1 MKSKEEKIEEK
12 IEIKSISNK
21 GISRN
26 NSSNKSKSRNNSI
39 SSSKSN
45 KSNNKFPEE
54 TLYSNKSNKSNTIII
69 KKELQSQKLPTT
81 KIRSKSIEK
90 RKISNFIKINRTQIK
105 PRFIKKIPQPII
117 KPIKIK
123 KRKFNE
129 EKFKKELEFFK
140 NCEERKKEKIE
151 KLKQE
156 KIKKEIATVNNKKNI
171 HYRKK
176 LPNKQLPSLLERLYT
191 KDLEKRQEKKQILT
205 KIYTP
210 TFKPFLFSKKNNNV
224 IKKRPIIQKQ
234 QNTNIYTNNSKT
246 IEDYYDENMIYNE
259 TENNQ
264 YNIYNEQKNE
274 IIQNSQ
280 RNQKMKKR
288 VKFNMEENPLD
299 EKKENEESVQTQI
312 QKRVVVENALRN
324 KLFNRGTKQKRN
336 KSSEIRKI

>member
-1 MKSKEEKIEEK
+1 M
-12 IEIKSISNK
+12 
-21 GISRN
+21 
-26 NSSNKSKSRNNSI
+26 
-39 SSSKSN
+39 
-45 KSNNKFPEE
+45 
-54 TLYSNKSNKSNTIII
+54 
-69 KKELQSQKLPTT
+69 
-81 KIRSKSIEK
+81 
-90 RKISNFIKINRTQIK
+90 
-105 PRFIKKIPQPII
+105 
-117 KPIKIK
+117 
-123 KRKFNE
+123 
-129 EKFKKELEFFK
+129 
-140 NCEERKKEKIE
+140 
-151 KLKQE
+151 
-156 KIKKEIATVNNKKNI
+156 
-171 HYRKK
+171 
-176 LPNKQLPSLLERLYT
+176 PNKQLPSLLERLYT

-210 TFKPFLFSKKNNNV
+210 TFKPFLFSKKNNNA

-246 IEDYYDENMIYNE
+246 IEDYYDENMTYNE

-280 RNQKMKKR
+280 RSQKMKKR